1 MESTSK
7 CISLAEAVS
16 QNIADGHVVFVGGFG
31 QCIPFAVGHE
41 IIRQRR
47 KELTLCR
54 SGADIL
60 FDLLIAAGTTRKVIA
75 GYVGNPGIGLAHAFR
90 RAVQSGEIE
99 VEDWTNFSLV
109 LRLHAGALG
118 IPYIPTAT
126 LIGGDMPGHVD
137 VRSIKCPFTGETL
150 RAVPALRPDVAIV
163 HAQRADEDGNIQL
176 FGLTGDTL
184 DGALASRRII
194 ATVEE
199 IVPRSVIRQMPD
211 RTVLPG
217 FRVAAVAHVPWG
229 AYPSYVDGYYTRDD
243 EAYGEWDEL
252 ARSDEKLAAYIETD
266 VLGTESFS
274 ETISRIDTRRLDAL
288 RKARREL
295 PELSQG
301 GAK

>member
-1 MESTSK
+1 M
-7 CISLAEAVS
+7 
-16 QNIADGHVVFVGGFG
+16 
-31 QCIPFAVGHE
+31 
-41 IIRQRR
+41 
-47 KELTLCR
+47 
-54 SGADIL
+54 
-60 FDLLIAAGTTRKVIA
+60 
-75 GYVGNPGIGLAHAFR
+75 
-90 RAVQSGEIE
+90 
-99 VEDWTNFSLV
+99 V

-252 ARSDEKLAAYIETD
+252 ARSDEKLSAYIETD